1 VEPDSQDG
9 PVLVTA
15 GYPVSPDREAAFVEA
30 MEAVRRTRL
39 RTGAVRWG
47 LFRDGLQP
55 HRFVEVYLVPSW
67 DEHLRQHAGR
77 LTGADREVE
86 ERAHAL
92 AEGPPQVNHLFSA
105 R

>member
-15 GYPVSPDREAAFVEA
+15 TYPVSPEHAAAFVEA

-47 LFRDGLQP
+47 LFRDGEHP
-55 HRFVEVYLVPSW
+55 DRFVEAYVVPSW
-67 DEHLRQHAGR
+67 DEHLRQHTGR
-77 LTGADREVE
+77 LTGADRAVE
-86 ERAHAL
+86 ERAQAL
-92 AEGPPQVNHLFSA
+92 ADGPPQVSHLLSA